1 MLIFKKTFNDFQEKV
16 KLIKNNIKILKY
28 HLKEPDPGTLWYSL
42 RDSRFLLKLR
52 LFSYL
57 IGVIFILFFF
67 SIFRF
72 IYEHESLVVFIY
84 ILWFCSSI
92 FYIEFIRV

>member
-1 MLIFKKTFNDFQEKV
+1 MLIFKKIFNDFQEKV

-28 HLKEPDPGTLWYSL
+28 HLKEPDPGTLWYCL

-52 LFSYL
+52 LFGYL
-57 IGVIFILFFF
+57 IGVIFILFLF

-84 ILWFCSSI
+84 IVWFCFSI

>member
-1 MLIFKKTFNDFQEKV
+1 MLIFKKIFNDFQEKV

-28 HLKEPDPGTLWYSL
+28 HLKEPDPGTLWYFL

-57 IGVIFILFFF
+57 IGVIFILFLF

>member
-1 MLIFKKTFNDFQEKV
+1 MVILKKIFNDFQEKV

-28 HLKEPDPGTLWYSL
+28 HLKEPDPGTLWYCL

-57 IGVIFILFFF
+57 IGVIFILFLF

-84 ILWFCSSI
+84 IVWFCSSI

>member
-1 MLIFKKTFNDFQEKV
+1 MVIFKKIFNDFQEKV

-28 HLKEPDPGTLWYSL
+28 HLKEPDPGTLWYCL

-57 IGVIFILFFF
+57 IGVIFILFLF

-84 ILWFCSSI
+84 IVWFCSSI